1 MVFQSSVI
9 PAIGIFMTDWQLTG
23 GAFIA
28 AILALTSAA
37 VMYIELMRKKHI
49 SAGVLI
55 GGGVF
60 YGIFLIS
67 VFEGII
73 RQL

>member
-1 MVFQSSVI
+1 
-9 PAIGIFMTDWQLTG
+9 MTDWQLTG

-28 AILALTSAA
+28 AILALLSASA
-37 VMYIELMRKKHI
+37 MYIELMKKKHI
-49 SAGVLI
+49 SAGVLL
-55 GGGVF
+55 GGGIF